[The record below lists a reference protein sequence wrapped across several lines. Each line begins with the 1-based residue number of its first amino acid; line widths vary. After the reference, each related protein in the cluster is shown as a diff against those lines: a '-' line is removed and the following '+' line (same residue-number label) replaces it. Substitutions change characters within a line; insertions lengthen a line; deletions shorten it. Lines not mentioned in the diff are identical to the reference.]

1 MSLVNIF
8 KKEEKLKFSEFQHCL
23 FYFLVVREQHT
34 QEIECKATDM
44 AVKDLEIYVK
54 AYERAIMRFNLQPFS
69 NIC

>member
-1 MSLVNIF
+1 MRVF
-8 KKEEKLKFSEFQHCL
+8 WVFSTDS
-23 FYFLVVREQHT
+23 FLVVRKQHT

-69 NIC
+69 NICWK